1 MLESFCKA
9 AERMR
14 EVGFKYRKLT
24 ADEKENLLTSLKR
37 ELENLDDVVFA
48 YVHGGFVEMEV
59 FRDVDVAVWIKDP
72 QDAFHYEVD
81 VSAMIEARL
90 GAQVD
95 LHVLNE
101 APLSF
106 RNHVFARGKLLF
118 SRDEEARIRLV
129 DETVRQYADVQA
141 LK

>member
-1 MLESFCKA
+1 
-9 AERMR
+9 MR

-24 ADEKENLLTSLKR
+24 TDEKERLLTSLKK
-37 ELENLDDVVFA
+37 ELEEFDDVVFA

-59 FRDVDVAVWIKDP
+59 FRDIDVAVWIKDP
-72 QDAFHYEVD
+72 QDAFYYEVD

-90 GAQVD
+90 GAPVD
-95 LHVLNE
+95 LHVLNQ

-106 RNHVFARGKLLF
+106 RNHVFAGGKLLF

-129 DETVRQYADVQA
+129 DETVRQYADVQV